1 MLDGQQLT
9 NRHIIEEKILQDKI
23 RKEVIKLVISLKAAR
38 VNAGL
43 TQEQAAK
50 ALGVKKGTI
59 LNYEKY
65 RTKPSIEMAK
75 NIAALY
81 GCTIDDIIFSAE

>member
-9 NRHIIEEKILQDKI
+9 NRHIIEEKILQDNNK
-23 RKEVIKLVISLKAAR
+23 KGGDTMAISLKAAR

-81 GCTIDDIIFSAE
+81 GCTIDDIIFFAE